1 MFAHKMVLL
10 HRSKLKVNLL
20 MLVKMKIEIRMKV
33 CQFTELF
40 VKITQICAKIR
51 RKPERANIVL
61 KKTSKKELW
70 ARENTQNYPNVRN
83 LKQLTRFHWI
93 K

>member
-1 MFAHKMVLL
+1 MSARKMVLF

-20 MLVKMKIEIRMKV
+20 RLVKMKIEIRMKV
-33 CQFTELF
+33 CQFTGLIA
-40 VKITQICAKIR
+40 KITQICVKIR
-51 RKPERANIVL
+51 KTSERANIVL

-70 ARENTQNYPNVRN
+70 ARENTQNYPSVRN
-83 LKQLTRFHWI
+83 LKRLTRLYWI